1 MWTTHSAEPAVHP
14 IKRNGSAHVPAGTS
28 QCAQRLSA
36 FLKRSSRCANTPVE
50 DRAGLEHRMHRDRQL
65 TCHCNRRTLE
75 ADPLPE
81 LETPGPQ
88 AALGRA
94 AGQDD
99 GCRLKQK
106 PSHMAI
112 APAGDMTVIVDLAG
126 LVAPGGQAQPG
137 ADGTGPLE
145 VVWILNGCRKRCRG
159 DRPDTGIDMRMRQA
173 WF

>member
-1 MWTTHSAEPAVHP
+1 MWTPHSAASAVHP

-28 QCAQRLSA
+28 QRAQSLNAILNRLGGCADA
-36 FLKRSSRCANTPVE
+36 PVE
-50 DRAGLEHRMHRDRQL
+50 DGAGLEHRVHENSEFPRHGNGRP
-65 TCHCNRRTLE
+65 LE
-75 ADPLPE
+75 ANSLPE
-81 LETPGPQ
+81 LKAPSAQ

-94 AGQDD
+94 VGQDD

-112 APAGDMTVIVDLAG
+112 APAGDMAVIVDLAG

-145 VVWILNGCRKRCRG
+145 VLRILNGCCKGCRG
-159 DRPDTGIDMRMRQA
+159 DRPDA
-173 WF
+173 CP